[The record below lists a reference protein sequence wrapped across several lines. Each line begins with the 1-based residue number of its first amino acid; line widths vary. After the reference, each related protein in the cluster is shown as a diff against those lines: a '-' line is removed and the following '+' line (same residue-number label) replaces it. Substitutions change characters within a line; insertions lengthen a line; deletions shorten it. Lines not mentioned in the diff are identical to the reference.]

1 MWTFLNELIN
11 LYNRDVQQKDRNHNN
26 GQAEERKERKEKKD
40 RVCHNTIAVYHTAL
54 QRITG
59 EERGEKR

>member
-26 GQAEERKERKEKKD
+26 GQAEERKERKEK
-40 RVCHNTIAVYHTAL
+40 RTGYVTTLL
-54 QRITG
+54 QYTTPHYSV
-59 EERGEKR
+59 